1 MESLVAWVKQIII
14 IVMFSVFIDFFIP
27 SGSFSR
33 YIKVVIGM
41 LIVLALLNPVI
52 MFLDR
57 NMVYDQNY
65 FNIKSFL
72 DRREAEDLYQFSKS
86 EEAKRSVIKN
96 YKNELESI
104 MEYQIKKLTDYEVD
118 RITVEVEDKGNKNF
132 GEIKTIN
139 LEIKNKGKIAGQKIK
154 KVSVDLSKNNGN
166 EESNE
171 SIKNLIEALSN
182 IYNIP
187 KENINIKLE
196 GS

>member
-33 YIKVVIGM
+33 YVKVVIGM

-57 NMVYDQNY
+57 NMIYDQNY
-65 FNIKSFL
+65 FNVKSFL
-72 DRREAEDLYQFSKS
+72 DRRDAADLYQLSKS
-86 EEAKRSVIKN
+86 EEAKRNVVKN

-104 MEYQIKKLTDYEVD
+104 IEYQIKKLTDYEVD
-118 RITVEVEDKGNKNF
+118 RITVEVEDKENKNF

-139 LEIKNKGKIAGQKIK
+139 LEIKNKGKIAEQKIK
-154 KVSVDLSKNNGN
+154 KVSVDLSKNNES
-166 EESNE
+166 EESDE
-171 SIKNLIEALSN
+171 SIKNLIEVLSN

-187 KENINIKLE
+187 KENINIELE

>member
-33 YIKVVIGM
+33 YVKVVIGM

-57 NMVYDQNY
+57 NMIYDQNY

-72 DRREAEDLYQFSKS
+72 DRREAADLYHLSKS
-86 EEAKRSVIKN
+86 EEAKRNVVKN

-104 MEYQIKKLTDYEVD
+104 IEYQIKKLTDYEVD
-118 RITVEVEDKGNKNF
+118 RITVEVEDKENKNF

-139 LEIKNKGKIAGQKIK
+139 LEIKNKGKIDEQKIK
-154 KVSVDLSKNNGN
+154 KVSVDLSKNNES
-166 EESNE
+166 EESDE
-171 SIKNLIEALSN
+171 SIKNLIEVLSN